1 MNILTDY
8 GFQFIVERI
17 IKNAYESLNDARE
30 NPGSDY
36 HGGHIIAHYEIL
48 DIIKTELEVRGE
60 NLKDYGLDVNLEE
73 VFLNYR

>member
-1 MNILTDY
+1 MTDY

-48 DIIKTELEVRGE
+48 DIIKTELKVRGE
-60 NLKDYGLDVNLEE
+60 NLEDYGLDINLEE
-73 VFLNYR
+73 VFLHY

>member
-8 GFQFIVERI
+8 GFRFIVERI

-48 DIIKTELEVRGE
+48 DIIKTELEARGE
-60 NLKDYGLDVNLEE
+60 NLKDYGSDMNLEKI
-73 VFLNYR
+73 FLHY

>member
-1 MNILTDY
+1 MTDY

-30 NPGSDY
+30 NPDSDY

-48 DIIKTELEVRGE
+48 DIIKAELEVRE
-60 NLKDYGLDVNLEE
+60 EDLKEYGLDIDLEQ
-73 VFLNYR
+73 VFL

>member
-1 MNILTDY
+1 MTDY

>member
-1 MNILTDY
+1 MTDY
-8 GFQFIVERI
+8 VFQFIVERI
-17 IKNAYESLNDARE
+17 LKNAYESLNDARE